1 MTKSSWQRDET
12 FCVPRLLVRRL
23 EGRCGPVRGSQLTYQ
38 VAREGCLIAV
48 FMRSGAREDAFT
60 VVVKNS
66 LAVGSDWLLS
76 A

>member
-1 MTKSSWQRDET
+1 MKHFVSHGCMSGVWKGAATRFE
-12 FCVPRLLVRRL
+12 
-23 EGRCGPVRGSQLTYQ
+23 ESQLTYQ

>member
-1 MTKSSWQRDET
+1 MKHFVSHGCLSGVWKGAAARFE
-12 FCVPRLLVRRL
+12 
-23 EGRCGPVRGSQLTYQ
+23 ESQLTYQ